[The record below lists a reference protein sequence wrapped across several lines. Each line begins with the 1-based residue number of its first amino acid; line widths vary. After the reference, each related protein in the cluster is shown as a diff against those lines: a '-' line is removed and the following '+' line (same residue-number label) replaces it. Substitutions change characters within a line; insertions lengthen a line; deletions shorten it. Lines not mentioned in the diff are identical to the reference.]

1 MLSLMNS
8 GALLVVAGFC
18 QLCKLSPT
26 LFMDIVLG
34 YIFYKLSIL
43 SGKLQRSGR
52 AFDICARIQ
61 LGEFSKEFEHWNC
74 TAENPPVIH

>member
-1 MLSLMNS
+1 
-8 GALLVVAGFC
+8 
-18 QLCKLSPT
+18 
-26 LFMDIVLG
+26 MDIVLG

-61 LGEFSKEFEHWNC
+61 LGEFSKEFGHWNC
-74 TAENPPVIH
+74 TAEDPPVIH